1 MREGR
6 SARVLIWG
14 SALALVTLLV
24 WADSAELDEITRANG
39 QVITSSRNQV
49 IQVPEGG
56 VLAEM
61 LVAEGT
67 QVKRGQLLARLDRT
81 KAETDYLEGAAKAA
95 ALLAAAARLTAEVYG
110 GQPVFPP
117 EIADYP
123 DFKANQLALF
133 RRRQSAMNEEIG
145 AIEKQK
151 VLTQEELDINK
162 RLYQTGDVAR
172 SEVLKLER
180 QLVDIQS
187 QITNRRNKYLQDS
200 QAELVKTQEDL
211 AGVQQ
216 VVAQRKSQLGFT
228 EVRSPMDG
236 VVRNVRIT
244 TLGAVA
250 RTGEELMQIV
260 PVDDDLVIEAKVRA
274 ADIAFIRV
282 GLPVTIKMDAYDYTI
297 YGLLHG
303 EVIFIS
309 ADTLVDE
316 LHPNEP
322 PYYRVHVR
330 SHAPDPGSQIVAQP
344 GMTAGI
350 EILTGKKT
358 VLAYLTKPI
367 TKTLTESLGER

>member
-123 DFKANQLALF
+123 DF
-133 RRRQSAMNEEIG
+133 
-145 AIEKQK
+145 
-151 VLTQEELDINK
+151 
-162 RLYQTGDVAR
+162 
-172 SEVLKLER
+172 
-180 QLVDIQS
+180 
-187 QITNRRNKYLQDS
+187 
-200 QAELVKTQEDL
+200 
-211 AGVQQ
+211 
-216 VVAQRKSQLGFT
+216 
-228 EVRSPMDG
+228 
-236 VVRNVRIT
+236 
-244 TLGAVA
+244 
-250 RTGEELMQIV
+250 
-260 PVDDDLVIEAKVRA
+260 
-274 ADIAFIRV
+274 
-282 GLPVTIKMDAYDYTI
+282 
-297 YGLLHG
+297 
-303 EVIFIS
+303 
-309 ADTLVDE
+309 
-316 LHPNEP
+316 
-322 PYYRVHVR
+322 
-330 SHAPDPGSQIVAQP
+330 
-344 GMTAGI
+344 
-350 EILTGKKT
+350 
-358 VLAYLTKPI
+358 
-367 TKTLTESLGER
+367 